1 MELNEI
7 KKKLYLQK
15 PTAHFKYIRMEV
27 AYYECIVKG
36 EELDSDIGCHCVVHD
51 TVNSKTYEGIQVN
64 FEIPVNDMGTA
75 DFFPTMEAKLLNRWI
90 VIN

>member
-1 MELNEI
+1 MELNEV

-15 PTAHFKYIRMEV
+15 PTAHFKYIRMGV
-27 AYYECIVKG
+27 AYYECLVKG
-36 EELDSDIGCHCVVHD
+36 KELDSDIGYHAPITED
-51 TVNSKTYEGIQVN
+51 GKAYEAITIA

-75 DFFPTMEAKLLNRWI
+75 DFLPTMEAKLLNRWI